1 VVLFGQG
8 AREGSPTELID
19 VAGVAPGP
27 LGRCQSSSPG
37 KGSLPGRCWAQ
48 RWAVSPVVSY
58 GYEMVATEVP
68 QVPSKR
74 KTLVGDLVRKFI
86 SGRSEVSVMQMS
98 RLVPSP
104 VVPQVPEQG
113 VSTGKKFVTA
123 PIFKGVSKVVPHYNR
138 GVTAEVVG

>member
-1 VVLFGQG
+1 
-8 AREGSPTELID
+8 
-19 VAGVAPGP
+19 
-27 LGRCQSSSPG
+27 
-37 KGSLPGRCWAQ
+37 
-48 RWAVSPVVSY
+48 VVSY

-86 SGRSEVSVMQMS
+86 SGRSEVSVMQLS

-113 VSTGKKFVTA
+113 VSTGKRFVTA
-123 PIFKGVSKVVPHYNR
+123 PIFKGRAPLKSWRNCR
-138 GVTAEVVG
+138 GSGVTVEFVGWHVSLPGRF

>member
-1 VVLFGQG
+1 
-8 AREGSPTELID
+8 
-19 VAGVAPGP
+19 
-27 LGRCQSSSPG
+27 
-37 KGSLPGRCWAQ
+37 
-48 RWAVSPVVSY
+48 
-58 GYEMVATEVP
+58 MVATEVP

-123 PIFKGVSKVVPHYNR
+123 PIFKGRAPLKSWRNCRGSGGNCRVRGEARVVAWAFLKRRGELNR
-138 GVTAEVVG
+138 RGEFNRRGHLSQSGEVTVDVVRSRWLDSRYI